1 MATITSILITAF
13 YLKRFLG
20 VYAIV
25 VPLLYMFLDVNY
37 SLRIV
42 WLVLRQVARRLK
54 GVQAIDALEM
64 TENIFYVLP
73 TDLDV
78 NLHMNNAR

>member
-1 MATITSILITAF
+1 M
-13 YLKRFLG
+13 
-20 VYAIV
+20 
-25 VPLLYMFLDVNY
+25 PLLYMFLDVNY